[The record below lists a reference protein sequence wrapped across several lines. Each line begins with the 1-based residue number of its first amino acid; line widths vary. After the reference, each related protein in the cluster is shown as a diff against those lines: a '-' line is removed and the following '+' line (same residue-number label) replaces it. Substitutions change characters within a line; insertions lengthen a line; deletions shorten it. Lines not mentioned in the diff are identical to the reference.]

1 LNGLFTIIKGSKSKR
16 SPAESNDVKEDDE
29 VSGEDGDEI
38 KPEWTGD
45 HGCVFIY
52 SFDESVMLYHLII
65 FFIKAHECIWRNI
78 SLEYSKLEWNP
89 YE

>member
-1 LNGLFTIIKGSKSKR
+1 
-16 SPAESNDVKEDDE
+16 VKEDDE

-38 KPEWTGD
+38 NPEWTGD

-65 FFIKAHECIWRNI
+65 FFIKRMNA
-78 SLEYSKLEWNP
+78 
-89 YE
+89 